1 MKIDGNAVLHAT
13 PERVWAAINDPAVLS
28 GVIPG
33 VQSLTPLGEGH
44 FGLTISM
51 GVASIKG
58 TYTGEIKL
66 YDLVAPQ
73 SLTMHAAGAGGPGT
87 IDTTVGVTLTDNG
100 DGTTGLAYSADAM
113 VGGMVGG
120 VGQRVLTS
128 VARKTANQ
136 FFSAIDDVLT
146 GKKQARQVAMAPAEK
161 AVAMPTS
168 APTAPGS
175 QPDTFPPASPIPAGG
190 PARSLELLAA
200 AAFGALA
207 MAVGVR
213 IGSRLSRR

>member
-146 GKKQARQVAMAPAEK
+146 GKKQARQVATTPA
-161 AVAMPTS
+161 AGT
-168 APTAPGS
+168 APTTAAVTAGGS
-175 QPDTFPPASPIPAGG
+175 QPDMFAPGVPSPVPAPTRP
-190 PARSLELLAA
+190 LELLAA
-200 AAFGALA
+200 AVFGALA
-207 MAVGVR
+207 MAIGVR
-213 IGSRLSRR
+213 IGSRLSRG

>member
-1 MKIDGNAVLHAT
+1 MKIDGSAVLHAT
-13 PERVWAAINDPAVLS
+13 PEKVWEAILDPAVLS

-33 VQSLTPLGEGH
+33 VQSLTTLGENH
-44 FGLTISM
+44 YALSVSL

-58 TYTGEIKL
+58 TYAGEVRL
-66 YDLVAPQ
+66 SDLVAPS
-73 SLTMHAAGAGGPGT
+73 SLTLHAAGAGAPGT

-128 VARKTANQ
+128 VARKTAGQ

-146 GKKQARQVAMAPAEK
+146 GKKVAKAVPVVAAATPDGGTPTAGPLTVAAPAVAA
-161 AVAMPTS
+161 AV
-168 APTAPGS
+168 
-175 QPDTFPPASPIPAGG
+175 G
-190 PARSLELLAA
+190 PLGRIELLVAA
-200 AAFGALA
+200 LFGAIT
-207 MAVGVR
+207 MAIGVR
-213 IGSRLSRR
+213 IGARMARKSG

>member
-13 PERVWAAINDPAVLS
+13 PDKVWAAINDPAVLS

-146 GKKQARQVAMAPAEK
+146 GKKQAKKVATAPAP
-161 AVAMPTS
+161 AAGATAAAAPLVA
-168 APTAPGS
+168 A
-175 QPDTFPPASPIPAGG
+175 PDTFAASGPVSGG
-190 PARSLELLAA
+190 SGRSIELLVA

-207 MAVGVR
+207 MAIGVR